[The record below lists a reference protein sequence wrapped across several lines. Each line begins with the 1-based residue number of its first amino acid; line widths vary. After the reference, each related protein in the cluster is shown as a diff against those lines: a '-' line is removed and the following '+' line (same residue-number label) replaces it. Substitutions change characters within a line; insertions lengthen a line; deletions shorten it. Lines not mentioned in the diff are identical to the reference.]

1 MQIVARKLEGHWA
14 RTEDLLTWTWN
25 CHCGQSLFASLFY
38 FLSPFISVFLSFLIV
53 ISFVSFC
60 HLAVVLFCL
69 FIYFLSVM
77 AIISPVFCLLQYRTD
92 RLKENAKLPCI
103 VCKKW
108 VGDNSTGAQAARN
121 GFMIDAEV
129 WREICIMQGLSLFKC
144 CIGTAGTLLF
154 VATAGASQYWYW
166 GIAWKCSFLAVW
178 WGSAQCV
185 NIVLQAVSSY

>member
-1 MQIVARKLEGHWA
+1 MHLHVQIKMKGLQDCLPCMQIVARKLEGHWA
-14 RTEDLLTWTWN
+14 RTEHLLTWTWN

-38 FLSPFISVFLSFLIV
+38 FLSSFISVFLSFLIV

-77 AIISPVFCLLQYRTD
+77 AVISPVFCLLQYRTD

-108 VGDNSTGAQAARN
+108 VGNNSSQLVHKLQEMGS
-121 GFMIDAEV
+121 
-129 WREICIMQGLSLFKC
+129 WLMQRCEGK
-144 CIGTAGTLLF
+144 F
-154 VATAGASQYWYW
+154 V
-166 GIAWKCSFLAVW
+166 
-178 WGSAQCV
+178 
-185 NIVLQAVSSY
+185 